1 MDKTSEDIEL
11 KIIQLYNDGFGTNEI
26 STVWNV
32 HRATVQ
38 RILLRNNIKLRKRS
52 PVKYNVHFFDNY
64 TIESCYWAGFIAADG
79 TIRSDR
85 DSVEIHLSKEDS
97 SHLDKIAKATNFT
110 GNIRV
115 GEKDCCI
122 SFAGEWFKKSLE
134 NNFDLT
140 SRKSMTVFV
149 SDKIPKN
156 MMPHYL
162 RGYFDG
168 DGCISQ
174 TNNYLHISFTSG
186 SKRFLNQVIEIIYD
200 LGIKVRNKS
209 EKPKIQRY
217 SIHYFCKNAYY
228 ILKFLY
234 ESSTDLTRLNRKY
247 LLYTDRISE
256 FELKTY

>member
-1 MDKTSEDIEL
+1 MDKTPESIKL
-11 KIIQLYNDGFGTNEI
+11 KIIELYNNGFGTTEI
-26 STVWNV
+26 SKECNI

-52 PVKYNVHFFDNY
+52 PVNYNVHFFENY

-85 DSVEIHLSKEDS
+85 DSVEIHLSKEDIN
-97 SHLDKIAKATNFT
+97 HLDKIAKATNFA
-110 GNIRV
+110 GNIRI
-115 GEKDCCI
+115 GKKDCCI

-140 SRKSMTVFV
+140 PRKSMFVFV

-156 MMPHYL
+156 MIPHYL

-168 DGCISQ
+168 DGCVSQ

-228 ILKFLY
+228 VLKFLY
-234 ESSTDLTRLNRKY
+234 KDSTALTRLDRKY
-247 LLYTDRISE
+247 LLYSNRIDE
-256 FELKTY
+256 FEPKVN